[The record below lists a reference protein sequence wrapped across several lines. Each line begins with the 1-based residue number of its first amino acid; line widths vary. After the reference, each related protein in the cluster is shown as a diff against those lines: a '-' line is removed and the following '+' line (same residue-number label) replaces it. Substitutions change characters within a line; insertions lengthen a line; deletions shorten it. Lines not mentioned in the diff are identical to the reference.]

1 MINILRQLNVFNTR
15 KYPIKAQYLIS
26 IALVFI
32 ITAICYYTSDLVGY
46 RVIALILL
54 MTVSFIAML
63 FEILPVLVTAVLSA
77 IIWNFFFIPP
87 LFTFHIDNTEDV
99 LMFLLYFFI
108 ALVNAVL
115 TFKIREAEKKARDKE
130 EKENTIKLYNTLLNS
145 LSHELKTPISTI
157 IGAVDTLK
165 NEKEKLSPDNQTQL
179 LQEIDKA
186 GTRLNRQVENLLNM
200 SRLESGMLQPKLDWC
215 DLNEL
220 INSVIHKLS
229 ANHHTIEFIPNEKLP
244 LFKLDAGLIEQ
255 IIHNILHNAIQYT
268 PENTVIKINA
278 LHQYDACVI
287 IISDNGKG
295 FPENEIP
302 IVFDKFYRIP
312 NTKAGGSGL
321 GLSIVKGFVEA
332 LNGKIK
338 LENNKGGGA
347 KFTIEI
353 NAETSFLNN
362 LKNE

>member
-1 MINILRQLNVFNTR
+1 
-15 KYPIKAQYLIS
+15 
-26 IALVFI
+26 
-32 ITAICYYTSDLVGY
+32 
-46 RVIALILL
+46 

-63 FEILPVLVTAVLSA
+63 FEILPVLLAAVLSA

-87 LFTFHIDNTEDV
+87 IFTFHINNAEDV

-145 LSHELKTPISTI
+145 LSHELKTPISTV

-165 NEKEKLSPDNQTQL
+165 NEKEKLSSDNQSLL
-179 LQEIDKA
+179 LQEIEKA
-186 GTRLNRQVENLLNM
+186 GIRLNRQVENLLNM

-220 INSVIHKLS
+220 INNVIHKLS
-229 ANHHTIEFIPNEKLP
+229 TTKHTIEFSPNEKLP
-244 LFKLDAGLIEQ
+244 LFKMDGGLIEQ
-255 IIHNILHNAIQYT
+255 TIHNILHNAIQYT
-268 PENTVIKINA
+268 PENTTIKITA
-278 LHQYDACVI
+278 AHQSDTCII

-295 FPENEIP
+295 FPENEISM
-302 IVFDKFYRIP
+302 VFDKFYRIP

-321 GLSIVKGFVEA
+321 GLSIAKGFVEA

-338 LENNKGGGA
+338 LENNKSGGA

-353 NAETSFLNN
+353 NAEASFLNS